1 MIGESA
7 TPSRSGTPK
16 PTVEKEQTS
25 PGEASADGGHEGNEE
40 QPQGKITINDTAP
53 PELPPDIRV
62 KLRKLDKLESK
73 YHGLFK
79 LYWS

>member
-25 PGEASADGGHEGNEE
+25 SGEASADGGHEGSEE
-40 QPQGKITINDTAP
+40 HSQGRVTINDAAP
-53 PELPPDIRV
+53 TELPPDIRV
-62 KLRKLDKLESK
+62 RLRKLDKLESK

-79 LYWS
+79 FYCS